1 LTKSKTDEKLIDKNT
16 LTFVAIHE
24 LAHTMTLSIG
34 HKEEFWS
41 NFKFLLENA
50 VRAHIY
56 IATDYAKNP
65 IQYCGILIDESPLY
79 KK

>member
-1 LTKSKTDEKLIDKNT
+1 
-16 LTFVAIHE
+16 
-24 LAHTMTLSIG
+24 MTLSIG

-56 IATDYAKNP
+56 TAIDYGKKP